1 MRASIESCART
12 CALLW
17 LALAIGACSS
27 AAIDVTGS
35 AADPARTSPP
45 VSPGSGVLR
54 PGFDPLSLAPAPE
67 GSAEQHEHGPGHYTC
82 PHHPEVK
89 SDAPGD
95 CPKCGMPLRF
105 VEEPAEGAGEAPDA
119 HDASDGHEGHR

>member
-1 MRASIESCART
+1 MRSFIE
-12 CALLW
+12 ALPRSVATAVSA
-17 LALAIGACSS
+17 LALAACSS
-27 AAIDVTGS
+27 AAIDVSGT

-67 GSAEQHEHGPGHYTC
+67 GSAEAHEHGPGHYTC

-89 SDAPGD
+89 SDVPGD

-105 VEEPAEGAGEAPDA
+105 VEDPPEAGGAGETPDP
-119 HDASDGHEGHR
+119 HEGHR

>member
-1 MRASIESCART
+1 MKASIASCARF
-12 CALLW
+12 AAASASV
-17 LALAIGACSS
+17 LALSACSS

-35 AADPARTSPP
+35 AADPARSAPP

-54 PGFDPLSLAPAPE
+54 PGFDPLTLAPEPE
-67 GSAEQHEHGPGHYTC
+67 GAAEPHEHGPGHYTC

-105 VEEPAEGAGEAPDA
+105 VEEPTEGAGKARDP
-119 HDASDGHEGHR
+119 HEGHR

>member
-1 MRASIESCART
+1 MGSSLVSHTRPAAAISLVF
-12 CALLW
+12 ALS
-17 LALAIGACSS
+17 ACSS

-35 AADPARTSPP
+35 AADPARGAPP

-54 PGFDPLSLAPAPE
+54 AGFDPLSLAPAPE
-67 GSAEQHEHGPGHYTC
+67 ASAEQHTHGPGHYTC
-82 PHHPEVK
+82 PHHPDVK

-105 VEEPAEGAGEAPDA
+105 VEEPKPAEGG
-119 HDASDGHEGHR
+119 HDAHEGHR